1 MELTIRHEGDV
12 SIVEISGRIL
22 VGEGDQQMRD
32 AIDGLVTEGRGR
44 ILLILEKV
52 PYLDSMALGQLVT
65 AQVRA
70 NKKGVALK
78 LVGLNHVFRNL
89 LAMMKLTEV
98 FEIYERQEDAIASF

>member
-22 VGEGDQQMRD
+22 VGEGDQKMRD
-32 AIDGLVTEGRGR
+32 AIEGLFEEGRGR
-44 ILLILEKV
+44 IVLILEKV
-52 PYLDSMALGQLVT
+52 PYLDSAALGQLV
-65 AQVRA
+65 ALQVRA
-70 NKKGVALK
+70 NKKGVSLK
-78 LVGLNHVFRNL
+78 LAGLNHVFRNM